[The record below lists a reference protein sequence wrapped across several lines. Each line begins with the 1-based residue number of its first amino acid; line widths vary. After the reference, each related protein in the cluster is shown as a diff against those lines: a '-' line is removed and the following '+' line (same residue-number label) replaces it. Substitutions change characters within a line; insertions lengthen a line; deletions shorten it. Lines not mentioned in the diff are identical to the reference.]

1 MNLVQDLFNSRTF
14 NRWLPW
20 LAAAVLAA
28 GAIAFLVAK
37 YSNTATPINTP
48 VSNKPAAVPKPQPV
62 ETKLAPD
69 ARRVAALFVHTAVAR
84 KNLAAAWK
92 ITAGSL
98 KEGTTYK
105 EWLTG
110 DIAVVPYPAARN
122 AGLSINYSHKNDA
135 DLLFALTPRKGV
147 KLKPQFFEMMLA
159 RVGRPGA
166 KHWVV
171 TYWAPYSHPQ
181 VPSAPN

>member
-1 MNLVQDLFNSRTF
+1 MHLVQDLFNPRTI

-28 GAIAFLVAK
+28 GTITFLVAK

-48 VSNKPAAVPKPQPV
+48 ISNKPAAVPKPQPI
-62 ETKLAPD
+62 ETKLAPG

-92 ITAGSL
+92 ITGASL

-110 DIAVVPYPAARN
+110 NIAVVPYPAAPK
-122 AGLSINYSHKNDA
+122 AGLSVNSSHRNDA
-135 DLLFALTPRKGV
+135 DLLFALTARKGV

-159 RVGRPGA
+159 RIGRPGA

-181 VPSAPN
+181 VPNPSN